1 MGLAF
6 GAVPTVLEPVRE
18 ELCSTFSAQ
27 MVKLSAVLLCE
38 WQLLV
43 ASQTASSINI

>member
-27 MVKLSAVLLCE
+27 MVKLSAELL
-38 WQLLV
+38 
-43 ASQTASSINI
+43 